1 MKTTTVKPREASIVS
16 DRHLRN
22 IMGFPVWEALPARDV
37 PYELSDPFL
46 LVHEATLKI
55 SPAMAN
61 LDTEHPH
68 RGFDNLWYVLKGTTS
83 TGHTTGPAGKIE
95 RARLPEGSLLHLRTG
110 RGVRHAEGIGAD
122 ELREGL
128 EGSEVR
134 GVLFW
139 VNLARRDK
147 QVEPTARI
155 VQADDLSRIQEGDA
169 TSRILVGEGST
180 VPFIARYRKE
190 ATAGLDEQAIRR
202 IEERG
207 VHPRRN
213 RAGAV
218 RAEARARFG

>member
-1 MKTTTVKPREASIVS
+1 MSTTTVKPREASIVS

-95 RARLPEGSLLHLRTG
+95 RARLPEGSFDLPGGTG
-110 RGVRHAEGIGAD
+110 RVARAGCA
-122 ELREGL
+122 L
-128 EGSEVR
+128 EDVPQ
-134 GVLFW
+134 V
-139 VNLARRDK
+139 
-147 QVEPTARI
+147 VEP
-155 VQADDLSRIQEGDA
+155 
-169 TSRILVGEGST
+169 
-180 VPFIARYRKE
+180 
-190 ATAGLDEQAIRR
+190 
-202 IEERG
+202 
-207 VHPRRN
+207 
-213 RAGAV
+213 AV
-218 RAEARARFG
+218 RMLRVQVGHRGRDL

>member
-1 MKTTTVKPREASIVS
+1 MSTAMVKQRAASIVR

-22 IMGFPVWEALPARDV
+22 IMGSPVGEALPARDA
-37 PYELSDPFL
+37 PDELSDPFL

-55 SPAMAN
+55 WPAMAN

-83 TGHTTGPAGKIE
+83 TGHTTGPAGRIE

-110 RGVRHAEGIGAD
+110 RVVRHAEGTGA
-122 ELREGL
+122 EQLRDGL

-155 VQADDLSRIQEGDA
+155 VQADD
-169 TSRILVGEGST
+169 
-180 VPFIARYRKE
+180 
-190 ATAGLDEQAIRR
+190 
-202 IEERG
+202 
-207 VHPRRN
+207 
-213 RAGAV
+213 
-218 RAEARARFG
+218 